1 MVVAV
6 VAAIVALLLVVAV
19 ILIVFAVRNR
29 SKGSFASVKKSV
41 RSIDSVGV
49 SSSLAESEAKKPAAG
64 TKVSSV
70 NPADALK
77 PRFAAT
83 GVLGDP
89 RFPFSMLHKGLRFR
103 QYPP

>member
-1 MVVAV
+1 MVVAI

-77 PRFAAT
+77 PRRSWRRNIRCAFRSFMELA
-83 GVLGDP
+83 GSLG
-89 RFPFSMLHKGLRFR
+89 RIVCA
-103 QYPP
+103 